1 MNTIKT
7 RLSILVALLII
18 GYFVWQLTRPNVS
31 TATKDSIKAAAPI
44 DLLTTVESGLESGG
58 LAVLELFQGQEL
70 DAASTYLSYLS
81 GDFTPKYKTDLA
93 TMPGPS
99 NTQKSEPMVSITAAV
114 RALIDTTVE
123 LAPVDPNAGVNTV
136 LALDADGRGLILLPV
151 GPENA
156 AKRQQKSQFK
166 IVIPLAGIVGKFSLW
181 HAETDSYLACGA
193 NGRVVMIPSAG
204 VVGSQMAMQAASFSV
219 VSSDGFTV
227 CLVSSQG
234 PIGFPAANKRMEV
247 IPGGREG
254 ITRFE
259 LRDPVD
265 GRNLLS
271 GAGLEGFDVD
281 ASEDSS
287 REVRDKRWVT
297 EQVKSGMLCEDELDI
312 DIETFQDVKQ
322 AGFQDVPKVATKPSE
337 MVLNAAVDKAL
348 DDVFQANTGKVFSDM
363 MTMDKKDRE
372 SQLDNQVFQ
381 RLEKA
386 KMDPGIKSI
395 LDYNEARY
403 DIYRDENARYQT
415 KIENQTVENTK
426 RLDQMIN
433 DLDKYKIQK
442 LAQEYYY
449 LKMIR
454 DESKGRTL
462 PKQTAS
468 GK

>member
-1 MNTIKT
+1 M
-7 RLSILVALLII
+7 S
-18 GYFVWQLTRPNVS
+18 S
-31 TATKDSIKAAAPI
+31 ATKNSIKSSAPI

-58 LAVLELFQGQEL
+58 LAALELFQGQEL
-70 DAASTYLSYLS
+70 DAARTYQAYLS

-99 NTQKSEPMVSITAAV
+99 NTQKSVPMVSITADV
-114 RALIDTTVE
+114 RGLIDFTVE
-123 LAPVDPNAGVNTV
+123 LAPVDPKAGVNTV
-136 LALDADGRGLILLPV
+136 IALDTDNRGLILLPT
-151 GPENA
+151 GQENA
-156 AKRQQKSQFK
+156 AKRLQKSQFK
-166 IVIPLAGIVGKFSLW
+166 FVIPLAGIVGKFSLW
-181 HAETDSYLACGA
+181 HAETDSYLACGGD
-193 NGRVVMIPSAG
+193 GRVVMIPSAS
-204 VVGSQMAMQAASFSV
+204 VLGSMAAMQAASFSV
-219 VSSDGFTV
+219 ESSDGFTL

-271 GAGLEGFDVD
+271 GAEHTGLEGFDVD

-287 REVRDKRWVT
+287 REVRDKRWVA
-297 EQVKSGMLCEDELDI
+297 EQVKAGMLCEDELDI
-312 DIETFQDVKQ
+312 DIETFQDVKPSEYLP
-322 AGFQDVPKVATKPSE
+322 AKPSE

-381 RLEKA
+381 KLEKA

-403 DIYRDENARYQT
+403 DIYRDENARYQS

-454 DESKGRTL
+454 DDSKGRTL
-462 PKQTAS
+462 PKQAPST
-468 GK
+468 K

>member
-1 MNTIKT
+1 MDTIRT
-7 RLSILVALLII
+7 RLSILIALVII
-18 GYFVWQLTRPNVS
+18 GYFVWQLTRPNPSEKVKES
-31 TATKDSIKAAAPI
+31 API

-58 LAVLELFQGQEL
+58 LAVLELFQTGQEL
-70 DAASTYLSYLS
+70 DAARTYQAYLS

-93 TMPGPS
+93 ILSGPS
-99 NTQKSEPMVSITAAV
+99 TNQGETTLKVPIVAAV
-114 RALIDTTVE
+114 RELIDSTVE
-123 LAPVDPNAGVNTV
+123 LAPVDPNAGPETV
-136 LALDADGRGLILLPV
+136 LALDADGSGLILLPV

-156 AKRQQKSQFK
+156 AKRQLKSQFK
-166 IVIPLAGIVGKFSLW
+166 IVLPLAGTIGKFSLW
-181 HAETDSYLACGA
+181 HPETDSYLACGGD
-193 NGRVVMIPSAG
+193 GRVVMIPSAG
-204 VVGSQMAMQAASFSV
+204 VVGAHMAMQAASFSV
-219 VSSDGFTV
+219 ESSDGFTLS
-227 CLVSSQG
+227 LVSSQG
-234 PIGFPAANKRMEV
+234 PIGFLSANKRMEA
-247 IPGGREG
+247 IPVGRTG

-265 GRNLLS
+265 SRNLLS

-281 ASEDSS
+281 SSEDSS

-297 EQVKSGMLCEDELDI
+297 EQVESGILDEDELDI
-312 DIETFQDVKQ
+312 DIETFQNT
-322 AGFQDVPKVATKPSE
+322 QDVTNVVTKPSE

-403 DIYRDENARYQT
+403 DIYRDENARYQS
-415 KIENQTVENTK
+415 KIENQTTENTK
-426 RLDQMIN
+426 RLDRMIN

-454 DESKGRTL
+454 DDSKGRTL
-462 PKQTAS
+462 PK
-468 GK
+468 

>member
-1 MNTIKT
+1 MDTIRT
-7 RLSILVALLII
+7 RLSILITLLII
-18 GYFVWQLTRPNVS
+18 GYFVWQLTRPNLS
-31 TATKDSIKAAAPI
+31 AATKNSIKSSAPI

-58 LAVLELFQGQEL
+58 LAVLELFQQGQEL
-70 DAASTYLSYLS
+70 DAASTYISYLS

-93 TMPGPS
+93 TLPGPS
-99 NTQKSEPMVSITAAV
+99 TNRGETTSKVPVVAAV
-114 RALIDTTVE
+114 RELLDSTAE
-123 LAPVDPNAGVNTV
+123 LAPVDPNAGPNTV

-166 IVIPLAGIVGKFSLW
+166 IVLPLAGIVGKFSLW

-193 NGRVVMIPSAG
+193 DSRVVMIPSAS
-204 VVGSQMAMQAASFSV
+204 VVGSHAARQSASFSV
-219 VSSDGFTV
+219 ESSDGFTLS
-227 CLVSSQG
+227 LVSSQG
-234 PIGFPAANKRMEV
+234 PIGFLSANKRMEV
-247 IPGGREG
+247 ITSGRAG

-259 LRDPVD
+259 LRDSVD
-265 GRNLLS
+265 GRNLLY

-322 AGFQDVPKVATKPSE
+322 AGFQPVKPSE
-337 MVLNAAVDKAL
+337 MVLNAAVDSAL
-348 DDVFQANTGKVFSDM
+348 NDVFQANTGKVFSDM

-381 RLEKA
+381 KLEKA

-403 DIYRDENARYQT
+403 DIYRDENTRYQS
-415 KIENQTVENTK
+415 KIENQTAENTK
-426 RLDQMIN
+426 RLDQMIS

-454 DESKGRTL
+454 DDSKGRTL
-462 PKQTAS
+462 PKPNTAGVS
-468 GK
+468 K